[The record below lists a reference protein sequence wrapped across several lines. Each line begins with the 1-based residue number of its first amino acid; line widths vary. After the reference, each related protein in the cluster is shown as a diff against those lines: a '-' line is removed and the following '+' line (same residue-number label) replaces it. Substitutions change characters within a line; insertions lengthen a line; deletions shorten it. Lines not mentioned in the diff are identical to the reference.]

1 VAGDHPAARPARRPA
16 PRPEPTVDIGPLHEA
31 LAVVGDRWSLL
42 VVEALLV
49 GEQRFSDLSAAVPG
63 IAPNTLTARLK
74 QLEADGLV
82 VAVPYSER
90 PPRVAYRLTAPGSEL
105 AEVVRLL
112 AQWGARRSG
121 RSEPLRHEVCGTAL
135 EARWW
140 CPTCHVDVADA
151 EELGFA

>member
-1 VAGDHPAARPARRPA
+1 MVEPEAA
-16 PRPEPTVDIGPLHEA
+16 PLQEA
-31 LAVVGDRWSLL
+31 LARVGDRWSLS
-42 VVEALLV
+42 VVEALLP
-49 GEQRFSDLSAAVPG
+49 GEQRYSDLLGAVPG
-63 IAPNTLTARLK
+63 IAPNTLSARLK

-82 VAVPYSER
+82 AAVPYSER
-90 PPRVAYRLTAPGSEL
+90 PPRAAYRLTSSGAEL

-121 RSEPLRHEVCGTAL
+121 GAEPLRHDVCGSAL

-140 CPTCHVDVADA
+140 CPTCQVDVDEA